1 MRKENKIKLNK
12 KSVCA
17 GMAFTVAS
25 AVLAVTLSQT
35 GQPMT
40 VYAKE
45 TFRGIDQVV
54 EEHESKPFVIL
65 DVVPGDASA
74 KWTDNKGTEHEVSL
88 SMGTIGYLV
97 DGQAPIEQDLLL
109 AFTKEEDKALF
120 YNCENRE
127 RLTDVVVPDGF
138 ASGNP
143 EDINILYEEAYGGV
157 AGMETDDSWIKL
169 YDPVELPTED
179 TSDGTAGGASGGTS
193 GSTTGGA
200 SGGTSADTPLP
211 ALTVDAPTGV
221 FKGVYAKYSEA
232 AGGDK
237 SGYDYKYVSG
247 DNNSPQILDADGNP
261 GGPVYHADDKNGEYR
276 VTFEACG
283 EGVRGYVPVTETTD
297 LSAYSDNTS
306 IYRKENGVYV
316 YYGQI
321 KDVRPSEEQD
331 KVQEIPVD
339 PDNPNGNAGEE
350 DGSDDEAISGNDINK
365 DNSEEPEDSGQADEN
380 NNGGAGSSG
389 DSSNG
394 STGTS
399 SGDSSNGGANGSSGN
414 SSNSSDNTGND
425 SGTGTG
431 SSSGNNGG
439 ANGNSGNSSSDNTG
453 NGGTDAGVSSGNNNN
468 SNNSNDVSTD
478 GSDTTISDND
488 APQTSAR
495 AAGKSDGWR
504 LLVAEDGDADTGI
517 DTDTDTD
524 TDASTDTD
532 TDTDTSTDT
541 NTDTSTDSNA
551 DDEFYVVLFRYEEEP
566 DESQTTYQA
575 GNVYQV
581 ADGDQVI
588 RPYDL
593 YSLEQSEDELENSVE
608 MFAIGGNAAEVVF
621 RYVGSGK
628 GDYKLAKADE
638 NTSAPHTIKVENAPV
653 YFRCVNSRDW
663 LKQYVFGQKNN
674 SSFGIKVRMKRADQ
688 VTAKDVEEA
697 DLVFLEAGGTDFLKA
712 GAVTHYI
719 TTGDIADMSEDA
731 VLKLLYSVG
740 NEAKPII
747 VDYDIIADDES
758 EYKDSDYRKMARL
771 FLKNSLSAY
780 MEEMDNDLDDM
791 YMNAEKDIKS
801 DNTFHYVN
809 KNIYVLNESV
819 GGMLVAGDFM
829 KPFDSAAADRGFE
842 EIIAAIEM
850 ENMVLPENDKMPLQ
864 ISKAVAVQYIINYA
878 VGLIGNFERLNIL
891 ELQPSSNETP
901 DLYFE
906 ESSENNGENNSVK
919 LIWKKKDSG
928 LPGQQLLRSNKGI
941 EQKSVTVKSVARF
954 NSEWEDL
961 NSSYDMIFIGL
972 DGQRLNRENRTG
984 YTVYNDESLNKKV
997 YHSGDHASGSDERY
1011 DANDIT
1017 PQKERALIEYLRA
1030 GYPVVVED
1038 AFFTDGTAKGARE
1051 EDINTDYIDSD
1062 TGIYRFLKRVL
1073 TDDEL
1078 LNHKNFYTVS
1088 DVWGNAYFT
1097 AQINMR
1103 KPNLSYSKE
1112 QDFVVQTLTREE
1124 DGECY
1129 GVIEYT
1135 VDDGFGD
1142 GYVGNTD
1149 IRMYIDWNNDGIFSE
1164 KEILSSDQYTADGG
1178 SVTLALKD
1186 VSEGVFM
1193 WKLEVYDTGN
1203 MYRRDSLEG
1212 CFRCV
1217 GDTPAKIKILQIV
1230 DESDLD
1236 NPAVN
1241 LQKIFETENNSLLA
1255 VTLKNA
1261 EGMINASYEIKS
1273 VTVSQLLE
1281 EMNREQAG
1289 EGYLKKW
1296 DVIVLGFGAPTDL
1309 SGIRDLLVSYAG
1321 SGGSMLVSSA
1331 AAKTG
1336 TGRLGFDASFLGQT
1350 ERKTY
1355 VNLGAAS
1362 SRYYRYD
1369 GLEGEMFEPQTWNIG
1384 VSLNKGIISYYPYV
1398 IDETIDIVQANRA
1411 ADYLLDFDG
1420 NYSEDGGISDT
1431 CVTAWYTFS
1440 GSNVNRNAYS
1450 VSEKDGRNNYYVYS
1464 KGNVVYV
1471 GQESYPYIYGETEDW
1486 NGDLEGTDECRIF
1499 VNALMAAYNSG
1510 VHAPDISIV
1519 AGFGSN
1525 QASIRSI
1532 TIPFDQDLSD
1542 LGDAT
1547 NGVLDET
1554 VDVYFMYMDNNLV
1567 FNKSMS
1573 LSFFWENDAGMP
1585 VDIGGRTIH
1594 ATEFSSKIWA
1604 VENNQLVEVSAG
1616 QLEPGTVYKIKAPA
1630 VALKENSSI
1639 TNADIYIVLT
1649 TSLYKNDSERSM
1661 VNNAFVTL
1669 NRAQLFL
1676 LE

>member
-1 MRKENKIKLNK
+1 MRKEKKMKLNK
-12 KSVCA
+12 KGVCA
-17 GMAFTVAS
+17 GMAFTVTS
-25 AVLAVTLSQT
+25 AVVAATFSQT
-35 GQPMT
+35 GQPMA

-54 EEHESKPFVIL
+54 EEHESEPFVIL

-74 KWTDNKGTEHEVSL
+74 KWTDDKGNEHDVSL

-120 YNCENRE
+120 YNCVNRE
-127 RLTDVVVPDGF
+127 SLAKAALPDGF
-138 ASGNP
+138 VSGNP

-157 AGMETDDSWIKL
+157 AGMETDEGWIKL
-169 YDPVELPTED
+169 YDPVELPAED
-179 TSDGTAGGASGGTS
+179 ASGSTSGSASGGT
-193 GSTTGGA
+193 TGGTP
-200 SGGTSADTPLP
+200 GGTSLP
-211 ALTVDAPTGV
+211 ALTVDAPIGV
-221 FKGVYAKYSEA
+221 FEGVYAEYDKA

-237 SGYDYKYVSG
+237 SGYDYMFVSG
-247 DNNSPQILDADGNP
+247 DNSKPQTLDADGNL
-261 GGPVYHADDKNGEYR
+261 GGPIYQADKQNGEYR

-339 PDNPNGNAGEE
+339 PDNPNGNAGED
-350 DGSDDEAISGNDINK
+350 DGSDDETVSGNDINK
-365 DNSEEPEDSGQADEN
+365 DNSEEPEDSGQTDEN
-380 NNGGAGSSG
+380 NSGGDGNSNNGTGS
-389 DSSNG
+389 
-394 STGTS
+394 STGT
-399 SGDSSNGGANGSSGN
+399 GTGGGN
-414 SSNSSDNTGND
+414 SNNGTGGN

-431 SSSGNNGG
+431 TVSG
-439 ANGNSGNSSSDNTG
+439 
-453 NGGTDAGVSSGNNNN
+453 
-468 SNNSNDVSTD
+468 
-478 GSDTTISDND
+478 ND

-495 AAGKSDGWR
+495 AAGQKDGWR
-504 LLVAEDGDADTGI
+504 LLVAEDGNADAG
-517 DTDTDTD
+517 TDTDI
-524 TDASTDTD
+524 S

-566 DESQTTYQA
+566 DESQMTYQA

-581 ADGDQVI
+581 SDEDQVI

-593 YSLEQSEDELENSVE
+593 YSLEQSEEESENSVA
-608 MFAIGGNAAEVVF
+608 MFAAGGNAANVSADVVF

-628 GDYKLAKADE
+628 GDYKLAKADQGMT
-638 NTSAPHTIKVENAPV
+638 NPVTIKVENAPV

-674 SSFGIKVRMKRADQ
+674 SSFGIEVRTKRADQ
-688 VTAKDVEEA
+688 VTAKEIEEA
-697 DLVFLEAGGTDFLKA
+697 DLVFLEAGGTDFLNTD
-712 GAVTHYI
+712 VTAHYI
-719 TTGDIADMSEDA
+719 TTGDIADMNEDA
-731 VLKLLYSVG
+731 IFKLLYSVA
-740 NEAKPII
+740 NEAKPVI
-747 VDYDIIADDES
+747 VDYDIIADDVS
-758 EYKDSDYRKMARL
+758 EYKDSDYRKMAGL

-791 YMNAEKDIKS
+791 YMNAETDIKS

-819 GGMLVAGDFM
+819 GGMLVAGDFL

-864 ISKAVAVQYIINYA
+864 VSKAVAVQYIINYA

-906 ESSENNGENNSVK
+906 ESTENNGENNPVK

-997 YHSGDHASGSDERY
+997 YHSGDHASGTDERY

-1038 AFFTDGTAKGARE
+1038 AFFTGGTAKGARE

-1062 TGIYRFLKRVL
+1062 TGMYRFLKRVL

-1078 LNHKNFYTVS
+1078 LSHKNFYTVS

-1112 QDFVVQTLTREE
+1112 QDFVVQALTR
-1124 DGECY
+1124 GENGEYY

-1135 VDDGFGD
+1135 VSDGLGD
-1142 GYVGNTD
+1142 GYAGNTD

-1296 DVIVLGFGAPTDL
+1296 DVIVLGFGAPADL
-1309 SGIRDLLVSYAG
+1309 SGLRDLLVSYAG

-1331 AAKTG
+1331 AARTG

-1362 SRYYRYD
+1362 ERYYRYD

-1486 NGDLEGTDECRIF
+1486 DGDLEGTDECRIF
-1499 VNALMAAYNSG
+1499 VNALMTAYNSG

-1525 QASIRSI
+1525 QASIKSI
-1532 TIPFDQDLSD
+1532 TIPYDQDLSD
-1542 LGDAT
+1542 LGDVT

-1567 FNKSMS
+1567 FDKSMS
-1573 LSFFWENDAGMP
+1573 LSFFWENDAGTP

-1604 VENNQLVEVSAG
+1604 VEDNRLVEVSAG
-1616 QLEPGTVYKIKAPA
+1616 QLKPGTVYKIKAPA
-1630 VALKENSSI
+1630 VALKDNSSI